1 MKKVAVF
8 ATTGDRKKEL
18 KAAVK
23 SIIKQVDVVHIYDNS
38 KQIDLT
44 DNGKFILLG
53 VFSEPVYYFTCDD
66 DILYPSDYVERT
78 IREIEKHKCIISWH
92 GRVLKEGRKKYY
104 GADHEGY
111 RFFQENRKV
120 DLDVGGTGVTAFRTD
135 YFEPTDIAASPYK
148 CMSDLVFSLEA
159 WKQDKRIVLPEKK
172 AAWIVD
178 IPVKNSIFRRYRNS
192 EQVEQIEL
200 MNRILECKR
209 LKGYTSK

>member
-172 AAWIVD
+172 AAWI
-178 IPVKNSIFRRYRNS
+178 
-192 EQVEQIEL
+192 
-200 MNRILECKR
+200 
-209 LKGYTSK
+209 